1 MNWSVNMGNFNID
14 TTSRS
19 WMVTVQITNM
29 EKAGLTKEEYTNPEL
44 LASFLI
50 NRWEESGKGRKAGV
64 AVCVS
69 EHGLYHAHLGCYCNT
84 TTLKKVANIFWGSHV
99 EPQLGGKKELAS
111 YLLKDGKY
119 AEKGEQVLCSKGIEN
134 IKNSQGSR
142 NDLQE
147 IEKML
152 EDGCTPSEIF
162 EESFSYRKYEKMI
175 RKEFLDKRRKETP
188 RIKNMINEWHVGES
202 GTGKSYTYELLCQE
216 LTEDDIYLCTDSENG
231 GLDYYLDQ
239 GAPPILFFDEFKGNI
254 RFEQLL
260 IMLDKFS
267 RAQIHSRYA
276 NIYTL
281 WSRCIITSIYPPEEA
296 YSFMVEE
303 SNRERD
309 KLKQLLRRL
318 NVIVYHYIQD
328 GEYKTFS
335 LPASEYINYEDLK
348 QRALSDKDGFIK
360 YEQQSI
366 FNDTEPQEKEE

>member
-1 MNWSVNMGNFNID
+1 MGNFNID

-69 EHGLYHAHLGCYCNT
+69 EHGLYHAHLACYCNT

-99 EPQLGGKKELAS
+99 EQQLGGKKELAS

-162 EESFSYRKYEKMI
+162 E
-175 RKEFLDKRRKETP
+175 
-188 RIKNMINEWHVGES
+188 
-202 GTGKSYTYELLCQE
+202 
-216 LTEDDIYLCTDSENG
+216 
-231 GLDYYLDQ
+231 
-239 GAPPILFFDEFKGNI
+239 
-254 RFEQLL
+254 
-260 IMLDKFS
+260 
-267 RAQIHSRYA
+267 
-276 NIYTL
+276 
-281 WSRCIITSIYPPEEA
+281 
-296 YSFMVEE
+296 
-303 SNRERD
+303 
-309 KLKQLLRRL
+309 
-318 NVIVYHYIQD
+318 
-328 GEYKTFS
+328 
-335 LPASEYINYEDLK
+335 
-348 QRALSDKDGFIK
+348 
-360 YEQQSI
+360 
-366 FNDTEPQEKEE
+366 

>member
-1 MNWSVNMGNFNID
+1 MS
-14 TTSRS
+14 
-19 WMVTVQITNM
+19 
-29 EKAGLTKEEYTNPEL
+29 
-44 LASFLI
+44 
-50 NRWEESGKGRKAGV
+50 
-64 AVCVS
+64 
-69 EHGLYHAHLGCYCNT
+69 
-84 TTLKKVANIFWGSHV
+84 
-99 EPQLGGKKELAS
+99 
-111 YLLKDGKY
+111 
-119 AEKGEQVLCSKGIEN
+119 
-134 IKNSQGSR
+134 
-142 NDLQE
+142 
-147 IEKML
+147 
-152 EDGCTPSEIF
+152 
-162 EESFSYRKYEKMI
+162 
-175 RKEFLDKRRKETP
+175 
-188 RIKNMINEWHVGES
+188 
-202 GTGKSYTYELLCQE
+202 
-216 LTEDDIYLCTDSENG
+216 
-231 GLDYYLDQ
+231 LDYYLDQ